1 MLLNGQQVQCLT
13 LTAVLL
19 HNNVFDSLK
28 IMENNMEYILL
39 TGASSGVGREL
50 AIYLSKKYY
59 LILNGRNKERLLE
72 TKNRCDNDALIWPYD
87 LTNTEELELELSG
100 WIKNNGIAIK
110 SVVYCA
116 GLMKM
121 VPLRS
126 VDVKALRDTFAT
138 NVFAPELITK
148 VLTARKVNAKN
159 LKSIVF
165 ISSNISNRGA
175 AAFSVYGSSKAGLDG
190 LMRNLAVELAPSV
203 RVNSVLPG
211 GMITEMTKDLFAD
224 ENVKKE
230 FERNYPLGI
239 GTPAEIA
246 PMVEF
251 LISDNSRWI
260 TGQQF
265 TVDGGRTIDITERSR

>member
-1 MLLNGQQVQCLT
+1 
-13 LTAVLL
+13 
-19 HNNVFDSLK
+19 
-28 IMENNMEYILL
+28 MEYILL